1 MSFINKSPRP
11 YAPVLL
17 AAVFSLLS
25 YAPTP
30 ASAHNAIQAPKMP
43 KVSAR
48 EEQRLREG
56 KLVLRTERDA
66 TDEGS
71 AVVTG
76 IIEVNATPEQ
86 IWKILLHFE
95 SIPQTSKAMK
105 EADRYFDDKGAAHRI
120 INMRYMLKVAWV
132 EIVYHVH
139 HDYFPSADYLVWALD
154 DAKENGIAATVGS
167 FSTWPGSSPGTTRF
181 LYRTMVDTGRS
192 IPQWVEEDLSESSLK
207 SYIKHVKVS
216 AEK

>member
-17 AAVFSLLS
+17 VAVFSLLS

-105 EADRYFDDKGAAHRI
+105 EADRYFDDKGTNHRI

>member
-11 YAPVLL
+11 YAPILF
-17 AAVFSLLS
+17 AAVLGLLS
-25 YAPTP
+25 YTP
-30 ASAHNAIQAPKMP
+30 ALAPAHNAIQAPKMP
-43 KVSAR
+43 KVSVR

-71 AVVTG
+71 AVITG

-95 SIPQTSKAMK
+95 SIPQSSKAMK
-105 EADRYFDDKGAAHRI
+105 EADRYFDDKGADHRI

-132 EIVYHVH
+132 EVVYHVH
-139 HDYFPSADYLVWALD
+139 HDYFPSAGYLVWALD
-154 DAKENGIAATVGS
+154 GAKENGIAATVGS

-192 IPQWVEEDLSESSLK
+192 IPQWVEEELSESSLK
-207 SYIKHVKVS
+207 SYIKHVKKA
-216 AEK
+216 AEH

>member
-25 YAPTP
+25 YAPTSAP
-30 ASAHNAIQAPKMP
+30 AHNAIQAPKMP
-43 KVSAR
+43 KISAR
-48 EEQRLREG
+48 DEQRLREG

-71 AVVTG
+71 AVITG

-105 EADRYFDDKGAAHRI
+105 EADRYFDDKGADHRI

-154 DAKENGIAATVGS
+154 GAKENGIAATVGS
-167 FSTWPGSSPGTTRF
+167 FSTWPGSSAGTTRF

-207 SYIKHVKVS
+207 SYIKHVKVT

>member
-105 EADRYFDDKGAAHRI
+105 EADRYFDDKGTNHRI